1 MTEVKLLGHII
12 SEGGIKI
19 DPKRVEAIR
28 EIAIPRNK
36 KSI

>member
-1 MTEVKLLGHII
+1 MPEGKLLGHII

-19 DPKRVEAIR
+19 DPKRVKSIQ
-28 EIAIPRNK
+28 EIAIPGNK